1 MDKQFMGSNSLAPKA
16 GARKA
21 RKRVARGHGGSG
33 TKTAG
38 RGSNGQGSRSGGLK
52 APGFEGG
59 QTPWYRRLPK
69 FRGFKNPF
77 RVVYTEISVGSLER
91 FEDGATVD
99 PVALLRL
106 GLVRNLNNPIKV
118 LGNGTLSKKLTVQL
132 HAFTASAKEMIANA
146 GGTVEEI

>member
-1 MDKQFMGSNSLAPKA
+1 MNNMRSNSIAPKF
-16 GARKA
+16 GARRS
-21 RKRVARGHGGSG
+21 RKRVARGHGCGSV
-33 TKTAG
+33 KTAG

-77 RVVYTEISVGSLER
+77 RVIFTEISVGSLER

-99 PVALLRL
+99 PLALLSV
-106 GLVRNLNNPIKV
+106 GLVKNLNNPIKV
-118 LGNGTLSKKLTVQL
+118 LGNGSLTKKLTVQL
-132 HAFTASAKEMIANA
+132 HAFTASSKEAITKV

>member
-1 MDKQFMGSNSLAPKA
+1 MDNQYFSAKSLTPNA
-16 GARKA
+16 GATHR
-21 RKRVARGHGGSG
+21 RKRVGRGHGCHV
-33 TKTAG
+33 KTAG

-77 RVVYTEISVGSLER
+77 RTVYAEVSVGSLER
-91 FEDGATVD
+91 FEEGSVVD
-99 PVALLRL
+99 PATLLKA
-106 GLVRNLNNPIKV
+106 GLVKNLDSKIKV
-118 LGNGTLSKKLTVQL
+118 LGNGTLTKKLTVRL
-132 HAFTASAKEMIANA
+132 DAFTASAKEAIEKV

>member
-1 MDKQFMGSNSLAPKA
+1 MGSNSIAPKA
-16 GARKA
+16 GARRD
-21 RKRVARGHGGSG
+21 RKRVARGHGCGSV
-33 TKTAG
+33 KTAG

-77 RVVYTEISVGSLER
+77 RIVYTEISVGSLDR
-91 FEDGATVD
+91 FENGTVVG
-99 PVALLRL
+99 PELLL
-106 GLVRNLNNPIKV
+106 GVGLIKNLNNPIKV
-118 LGNGTLSKKLTVQL
+118 LGNGSLTKKLTVQL
-132 HAFTASAKEMIANA
+132 HAFTNSSKEAIVKA